1 MYPIGYG
8 KTTTSVHL
16 CLHCLI
22 AWVAFVG
29 AIFIF
34 INAEVRIKKVVAV
47 AAIGLGLVWGGA
59 QAESDVS
66 TGSSLIIEYV
76 KENDLKGSDV
86 DEMWIAAW
94 RCYGDNYDV
103 MAGAE
108 LKELGVPLE
117 ADRRSLNMDEKGA
130 RLTEEGYKYKKPMDI
145 EIGNFSGS
153 LEVETC

>member
-1 MYPIGYG
+1 M
-8 KTTTSVHL
+8 
-16 CLHCLI
+16 
-22 AWVAFVG
+22 
-29 AIFIF
+29 
-34 INAEVRIKKVVAV
+34 KKVIAV

-59 QAESDVS
+59 QAESEVS
-66 TGSSLIIEYV
+66 TGSSLIIEYM

-94 RCYGDNYDV
+94 RCYGDNYGV
-103 MAGAE
+103 MMGAE

-117 ADRRSLNMDEKGA
+117 KAKQDLNMGEKKTQ
-130 RLTEEGYKYKKPMDI
+130 LTEEGYKYKKPMDI

>member
-1 MYPIGYG
+1 
-8 KTTTSVHL
+8 
-16 CLHCLI
+16 LHCLI
-22 AWVAFVG
+22 AWVVFVG
-29 AIFIF
+29 AIFVL
-34 INAEVRIKKVVAV
+34 INAEVGMKEVIAV

-59 QAESDVS
+59 QAESEVS

-86 DEMWIAAW
+86 DEMWITAW

-130 RLTEEGYKYKKPMDI
+130 R
-145 EIGNFSGS
+145 
-153 LEVETC
+153 

>member
-8 KTTTSVHL
+8 KTTISVDL

-22 AWVAFVG
+22 AWVVFVG
-29 AIFIF
+29 AISVF

-47 AAIGLGLVWGGA
+47 AAIGFGLVWGGA
-59 QAESDVS
+59 QAESEVS
-66 TGSSLIIEYV
+66 TGSSLIIEYM

-103 MAGAE
+103 MMGAE

-117 ADRRSLNMDEKGA
+117 KAKQDLNMGEKKTQ
-130 RLTEEGYKYKKPMDI
+130 LTEEGYKYKKPMDI

>member
-1 MYPIGYG
+1 M
-8 KTTTSVHL
+8 
-16 CLHCLI
+16 HCLI
-22 AWVAFVG
+22 AWVVFVG
-29 AIFIF
+29 AISVF

-47 AAIGLGLVWGGA
+47 AAIGFGLVWGGA
-59 QAESDVS
+59 QAESEVS
-66 TGSSLIIEYV
+66 TGSSLIIEYM

-103 MAGAE
+103 MMGAE

-117 ADRRSLNMDEKGA
+117 KAKQDLNMGEKKTQ
-130 RLTEEGYKYKKPMDI
+130 LTEEGYKYKKPMDI